1 MFPVEYLWLALVS
14 CAAWSTWMEARLS
27 QRHLR
32 GLAQGAIS
40 ERCPRLAKLFYRF
53 PFLFAPLAF
62 WEFVQS
68 ANVHGIE
75 GTWLASVSAKLPMIA
90 MGLLISGYAL
100 RMFAIRSLGTLWTNR
115 CLAVAG
121 MERIVSGPYKYL
133 RHPEYLG
140 RILEGIGLCL
150 FLGSYGTAIAYLVIA
165 SIVAVQLATQEN
177 QLLSMR
183 VLRQPT

>member
-1 MFPVEYLWLALVS
+1 
-14 CAAWSTWMEARLS
+14 MEARLS
-27 QRHLR
+27 QRHLQ
-32 GLAQGAIS
+32 GLAQGTIS

-62 WEFVQS
+62 WEFMQS
-68 ANVHGIE
+68 SE
-75 GTWLASVSAKLPMIA
+75 GQGMAETWVASVPAKLPLIA
-90 MGLLISGYAL
+90 MGLLIGGYAL

-133 RHPEYLG
+133 RHPEYVG
-140 RILEGIGLCL
+140 RIMEGLGLCL
-150 FLGSYGTAIAYLVIA
+150 FLGSYVTAFFYVVTA
-165 SIVAVQLATQEN
+165 SIVAFQLATHEN

-183 VLRQPT
+183 VLRQPS